1 MTDKAIKKGRPLKG
15 ETKGETVGVRL
26 TTDIIAGLDR
36 ITEEE
41 SRRTGYRLDR
51 VQIIR
56 RAISELLDRENH
68 D

>member
-1 MTDKAIKKGRPLKG
+1 MTDKPIKKGRPPKG

-26 TTDIIAGLDR
+26 TADIIAGLDQM
-36 ITEEE
+36 TERE

-56 RAISELLDRENH
+56 RAISELLERENH